1 MVNKTEIQFINHAS
15 ILITHGE
22 IKLLSDPWYQGE
34 AFHKGWNLLHELSDS
49 EIDNLL
55 LNVSHIWIS
64 HEHPDHFSLMFF
76 KKFGNKIKDRKIKI
90 LFQNTADKRVE
101 SYLLALNYEL
111 EIIKFNSWTSLAKD
125 FEILCI
131 KDGFYDSGLA
141 IRTSDKTI
149 LNLNDCEIKDASRC
163 KQVFN
168 IVGECD
174 VLFSQFSFAAWKG
187 GVDNIKWRNL
197 AAKEKLNTLKLQVKY
212 FKPKVLVPF
221 ASYIYFSNQVNSYLN
236 DSSNRPEKVIDTF
249 LDNKVSVNIMKPFE
263 CFENILENF
272 NNNDSLLF
280 WNKAFE
286 AVNES
291 EFKVFDTI
299 DIQTL
304 EDSFTKYQQRVFKN
318 NSMLFM
324 KIIRLVS
331 PIYAFKPI
339 VIKINDLNIN
349 VNFDIFSEK
358 LSTTLLNADVSMS
371 SESFNFIMTNSF
383 GFDTLTVNGCFEEES
398 DSGFSRAARTLA
410 IENFNNMGISFKPS
424 VIFNIQLI
432 TLFISR
438 LKDVSKKIRL
448 SSRISN

>member
-1 MVNKTEIQFINHAS
+1 MANKTEIQFINHAS

-34 AFHKGWNLLHELSDS
+34 AFHKGWNLLHELSDN
-49 EIDNLL
+49 EIANLL

-76 KKFGNKIKDRKIKI
+76 KKFGHTIKERKIKI
-90 LFQNTADKRVE
+90 LFQNTTDMRVE
-101 SYLLALNYEL
+101 SFLSNSNFDL

-149 LNLNDCEIKDASRC
+149 LNLNDCEIKDDSRC
-163 KQVFN
+163 KQVLN

-187 GVDNIKWRNL
+187 GIDNIRWRNL

-212 FKPKVLVPF
+212 FKPKVLIPF
-221 ASYIYFSNQVNSYLN
+221 ASYIYFSNQANFYLN
-236 DSSNRPEKVIDTF
+236 DSSNRPGKVVDTF

-263 CFENILENF
+263 YFDDLSETF
-272 NNNDSLLF
+272 DNNESLLF
-280 WNKAFE
+280 WNKAFASIDE
-286 AVNES
+286 AELA
-291 EFKVFDTI
+291 VFDI
-299 DIQTL
+299 LDIQIL
-304 EDSFTKYQQRVFKN
+304 EDSFTKYQQRVFEN

-324 KIIRLVS
+324 KIIRAIS
-331 PIYAFKPI
+331 PISAFKSI
-339 VIKINDLNIN
+339 VIKINDLDINI
-349 VNFDIFSEK
+349 NFDIFSDR
-358 LSTTLLNADVSMS
+358 LSTTLLNADISMS
-371 SESFNFIMTNSF
+371 SESFNFIMTNDF

-398 DSGFSRAARTLA
+398 DFGFSRAARTLA

-424 VIFNIQLI
+424 IIFNIQLI

-438 LKDVSKKIRL
+438 LKVVSKKIKL
-448 SSRISN
+448 SSSISN